1 MDPDLWAN
9 LDPDRDPG
17 QEAGLCWEILRGKHF
32 NYFIKNYFLNFF
44 NYKKIMASKEFVTV
58 IVESPIGEFVS

>member
-1 MDPDLWAN
+1 MLGN
-9 LDPDRDPG
+9 FERKTFQLFY
-17 QEAGLCWEILRGKHF
+17 K
-32 NYFIKNYFLNFF
+32 KNYFLNFF